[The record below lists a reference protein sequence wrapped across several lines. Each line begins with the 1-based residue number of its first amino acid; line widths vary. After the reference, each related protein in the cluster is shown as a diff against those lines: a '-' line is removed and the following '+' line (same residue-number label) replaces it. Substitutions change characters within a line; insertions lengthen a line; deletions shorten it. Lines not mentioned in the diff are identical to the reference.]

1 MNTLTREKVL
11 RIIKTAQ
18 AKGQRPDFSG
28 VDLSQTDLG
37 GAYLIGT
44 YFIGTDLSQANLN
57 QANLTGANL
66 TEANL
71 TDAKLRGANLSEAYL
86 GKANLI
92 GANLIKANL
101 MRAHLIGVDFSQTD
115 LSGAYLSQA
124 DLSRADLRG
133 ACLSGVNLSQADLN
147 WTDLSGANLDG
158 ANLIGANLSE
168 ANLSQANL
176 SRADLSGADLFRANF
191 IGANLSG
198 ADLSWADLSQADL
211 RAADLSRADVSRAKF
226 NEANFSGAVIGLT
239 SFGDVNLNV
248 AKGLDMVEHRGP
260 STIGIDT
267 FSRSRGQISE
277 LFLRGCG
284 LSDVQIE
291 TAKLNN
297 PDLTPAQIA
306 SITYKIHDLL
316 AQPPAPACFI
326 TYAGEDEVFV
336 QKLHDDLQQNG
347 IRCWLTLADARIGD
361 DKIGST
367 IDYSIR
373 LKERVLFILSEYSV
387 NSNWIVN
394 AVEAT
399 LNEEDRRGERVLLPV
414 QLDDTMIETGQA
426 WATKIRYKR
435 PVDDFSRWQERDA
448 YHQSLTQLLRDLK
461 SENQPA

>member
-1 MNTLTREKVL
+1 MNTLTRENIL

-18 AKGQRPDFSG
+18 AKGRRPDFSG

-44 YFIGTDLSQANLN
+44 YFIGANLS

-66 TEANL
+66 IEANLTEANL
-71 TDAKLRGANLSEAYL
+71 TEAELGGANLSGAYL
-86 GKANLI
+86 SKANLI

-101 MRAHLIGVDFSQTD
+101 LRAYLIGVDFSQTD
-115 LSGAYLSQA
+115 LSGANLSEANLSQA
-124 DLSRADLRG
+124 DLKG

-147 WTDLSGANLDG
+147 WADLSGANLSG
-158 ANLIGANLSE
+158 ANLSGANLSE

-176 SRADLSGADLFRANF
+176 SQADLSGTDLFRANF
-191 IGANLSG
+191 SGANLSG
-198 ADLSWADLSQADL
+198 ANLSWADLSQADL
-211 RAADLSRADVSRAKF
+211 KAANLSRANITRAKF
-226 NEANFSGAVIGLT
+226 TEANFSRAVIGLT

-248 AKGLDMVEHRGP
+248 AKGLDMVEHCGP

-267 FSRSRGQISE
+267 FSCSRGQISE

-297 PDLTPAQIA
+297 PDLTSVQITT
-306 SITYKIHDLL
+306 ITYKIHELL
-316 AQPPAPACFI
+316 AQQPAPACFI
-326 TYAGEDEVFV
+326 IYAGEDEMFA

-347 IRCWLTLADARIGD
+347 TRCWLTLKDAKISD

-373 LKERVLFILSEYSV
+373 LKDRLLFILSAASV
-387 NSNWIVN
+387 NSSWI
-394 AVEAT
+394 AKEVEIT
-399 LNEEDRRGERVLLPV
+399 LKEEDRRGEKVLFPL
-414 QLDDTMIETGQA
+414 QLDDTMIKTGQA
-426 WATKIRYKR
+426 WATHIRYSR
-435 PVDDFSRWQERDA
+435 PVGDFTRWHERDA
-448 YHQSLTQLLRDLK
+448 YQQSFSRLLQDLK
-461 SENQPA
+461 SENHQP